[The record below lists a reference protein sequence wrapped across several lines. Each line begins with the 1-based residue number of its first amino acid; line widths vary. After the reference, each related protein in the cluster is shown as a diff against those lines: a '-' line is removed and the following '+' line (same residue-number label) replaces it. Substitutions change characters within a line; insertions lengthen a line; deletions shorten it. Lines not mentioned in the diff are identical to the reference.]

1 MTLEVGKNAFHKGLG
16 REILINQEFS
26 THYQCKDG
34 ANIINAS
41 KVEGVD
47 LIQPRSF
54 EVLDGGKEGDT
65 GTIEKININQV
76 SATALGKALRG
87 VGQLSA
93 RKIMDRK
100 PEGGY
105 AGVEQLK
112 TLNTDLNINWEAVL
126 PHIEF

>member
-1 MTLEVGKNAFHKGLG
+1 MVLKVNENAFHKGLG
-16 REILINQEFS
+16 REVFIWQEFS
-26 THYQCKDG
+26 THYLCKDG

-54 EVLDGGKEGDT
+54 EVLDGGKEGDA
-65 GTIEKININQV
+65 IEKININQV
-76 SATALGKALRG
+76 SASTLGKALRG
-87 VGQLSA
+87 LGQLAA
-93 RKIMDRK
+93 RKIIERK

-112 TLNTDLNINWEAVL
+112 TLNADLNVNWEAVL

>member
-1 MTLEVGKNAFHKGLG
+1 MTLKVGENAFHKGLG
-16 REILINQEFS
+16 REILISAEFS

-54 EVLDGGKEGDT
+54 EVLDGGKEGDV
-65 GTIEKININQV
+65 IEKININQV
-76 SATALGKALRG
+76 SASTLGKALKG

-93 RKIMDRK
+93 RKIIDRK
-100 PEGGY
+100 PDGGY

-112 TLNTDLNINWEAVL
+112 TLNAELNINWEAVL
-126 PHIEF
+126 PHVEF